1 MVWVTACTAP
11 WPRRTPSTT
20 PSVAPSRPTTSA
32 SLSTNKK
39 TSPLVT
45 PRQRSVPNSGR
56 RWTTEKVMV
65 L

>member
-11 WPRRTPSTT
+11 WPRITPSTT
-20 PSVAPSRPTTSA
+20 PSAAPNVPTSSA
-32 SLSTNKK
+32 SLSTSRK
-39 TSPLVT
+39 TSRRVT

-56 RWTTEKVMV
+56 RCTTEKVMV